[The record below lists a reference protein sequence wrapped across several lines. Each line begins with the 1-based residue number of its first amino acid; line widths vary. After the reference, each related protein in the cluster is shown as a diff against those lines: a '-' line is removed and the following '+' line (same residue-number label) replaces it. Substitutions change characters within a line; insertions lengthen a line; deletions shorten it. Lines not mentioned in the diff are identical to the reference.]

1 MIRSSILRAQISCHY
16 SECFINSKLGLFHFL
31 SCWMKVPDNLTH
43 SLKHSVIHPETK
55 LKEQNVW
62 VRQMVRNA
70 SGWWSFPSVP
80 SLDDCGRLCQCSRM
94 GRRWSAPVKTG
105 EVHWRKQLHGSS
117 CSCMGARR
125 RAAALGCPLWPAL
138 QSQPCSLR
146 ALSSVLSTLH
156 LQGRGLVCS
165 SWFNPEEE
173 TRLGLLQFW
182 FPNLIRYCDACS
194 VSHTCTT

>member
-55 LKEQNVW
+55 LKEQKVW

-80 SLDDCGRLCQCSRM
+80 SLDDCGPPLPVQQNGEKM
-94 GRRWSAPVKTG
+94 VSARKD
-105 EVHWRKQLHGSS
+105 WRGPLEEAAAWVLLQLHGSS
-117 CSCMGARR
+117 PACCSIGMSFVARF
-125 RAAALGCPLWPAL
+125 AVPAL
-138 QSQPCSLR
+138 
-146 ALSSVLSTLH
+146 LS
-156 LQGRGLVCS
+156 
-165 SWFNPEEE
+165 
-173 TRLGLLQFW
+173 
-182 FPNLIRYCDACS
+182 ACS
-194 VSHTCTT
+194 VLCSVHAAPARAGLGMLQLV